1 MIAEYTLPPPNV
13 NLEKQENDRD
23 EREWSTVGDNSPL
36 GHLEIEVSRIRLV
49 KSIRANSTST
59 SSGEITAK
67 IIWWGEQRDKAGTVS
82 IISCDR
88 AARKLAQKK
97 RSNRQQR
104 HQPQQQLQQQQ
115 HPKEEAIKGKGKEEQ
130 EKLWLR
136 ENKNKRPKRGK
147 KKQQQQHP
155 PVNTNTNTFTDTN
168 KLRYS
173 VRSKSL
179 AVFLDYLRQCPAIEI
194 VVAARCDVRSSS
206 SHAYS
211 LQESQPPP
219 PKPDPDPGPALAHGH
234 TLLPLPTSL
243 LRKYAANYGSGCN
256 FEHKTKIY
264 ALYRHLEIGGPL
276 EQVQQQQ
283 QLKVGHIQL
292 RFKMLFAEPPPLPP
306 PQGHASGAHGHAHAH
321 ALAHAHAHAHAH
333 AEAVPTPPG
342 GEQVMPLPTALL
354 QDQQPGEL
362 LAGEFNK
369 Q

>member
-1 MIAEYTLPPPNV
+1 MIEEYTLPPPNV
-13 NLEKQENDRD
+13 NLEKQEKDRA
-23 EREWSTVGDNSPL
+23 EREWSSEGDNSPL
-36 GHLEIEVSRIRLV
+36 AYLEIEVSRIRLV
-49 KSIRANSTST
+49 KSIRANSPNSTST

-82 IISCDR
+82 ISCDR
-88 AARKLAQKK
+88 TARKLAQQK

-104 HQPQQQLQQQQ
+104 HLQQQLQQQLQ
-115 HPKEEAIKGKGKEEQ
+115 KEEQIEGNGKEEQ
-130 EKLWLR
+130 GKLWQR
-136 ENKNKRPKRGK
+136 EKKKKRSKKG
-147 KKQQQQHP
+147 KKQQQQQHP
-155 PVNTNTNTFTDTN
+155 AANTNTNTVTDTN

-194 VVAARCDVRSSS
+194 VAAVRSDVSSS
-206 SHAYS
+206 SHAYGR
-211 LQESQPPP
+211 LQDSKPP
-219 PKPDPDPGPALAHGH
+219 PKPDPDPALAHGH

-306 PQGHASGAHGHAHAH
+306 
-321 ALAHAHAHAHAH
+321 LRVML
-333 AEAVPTPPG
+333 AVPMATPIL
-342 GEQVMPLPTALL
+342 MHMHMRKLCNRH
-354 QDQQPGEL
+354 
-362 LAGEFNK
+362 LAASR
-369 Q
+369 